1 MYRLEVEDVDDRL
14 TVRPQASGY
23 SDAGASTNRRS
34 MKGFTARSSSPNE
47 DINWNN
53 YTLRQRGRML
63 YMSSPVARSSVQVNR
78 TKVVGTGLTPKPSID
93 AEFLHMSPE
102 AAKAWQRKT
111 EREFALWAA
120 KKENCDAIGMT
131 NFAGLQQL
139 TVTSWLTNGDVL
151 ALITRD
157 WEANPLL
164 NPYSLRIHMIE
175 ADRVSTPQAAKPIAG
190 GMRTDGVNKANGNR
204 IYDGVEVDRR
214 GKVVAFHVCNV
225 YPNQMLREWDR
236 VKWTRVRAY
245 NKQTGLPNALLILDT
260 ERPDQYR
267 GVTYLAPV
275 IESLLNI
282 SRYTQSEIMAALIQ
296 SFFTAWIETE
306 TNPGQ
311 MPFNEAS
318 YGADDDPDNP
328 PDRNISDNSNE
339 YEMGPGQVFHL
350 KQGEK
355 IVFGNPNIPSTGFDT
370 FVRVICREIGSALEI
385 PYDTLLKEFN
395 ASYSASRAALMEAW
409 EAFRIRREWLVNQ
422 FCQPIYEVWLAEAV
436 ALGRI
441 NAPGFFMDP
450 AVRSAWCK
458 CQWLGPVQGHL
469 DPTKE
474 VKADIL
480 AVQHGFKTNEQVTR
494 EYGGGDWTENMEKLK
509 LEMQTLEEA
518 GMNGRSDNF
527 QNEPDMDPSNDP
539 GNGGGENNA

>member
-1 MYRLEVEDVDDRL
+1 MDDRL

-23 SDAGASTNRRS
+23 SDAGASMNRRS

-93 AEFLHMSPE
+93 AEFLHMTPE
-102 AAKAWQRKT
+102 SAKEWQRKT
-111 EREFALWAA
+111 EREFALWAS

-157 WEANPLL
+157 WDANPML

-190 GMRTDGVNKANGNR
+190 GMRTDGVNKVNGNR
-204 IYDGVEVDRR
+204 IYDGVEVDKR
-214 GKVVAFHVCNV
+214 GKVVAYHVCTA

-245 NKQTGLPNALLILDT
+245 NKQTGLPNALLILDM

-306 TNPGQ
+306 TNPAQ
-311 MPFNEAS
+311 IPFNTAS
-318 YGADDDPDNP
+318 YGPDDDPDNP
-328 PDRNISDNSNE
+328 PDREISENSNE

-370 FVRVICREIGSALEI
+370 FVKVICREIGSALEI

-441 NAPGFFMDP
+441 TAPGFFMDP

-480 AVQHGFKTNEQVTR
+480 AVQHGFKTHEQVTR
-494 EYGGGDWTENMEKLK
+494 EYGGGDWNENMEKLK

-527 QNEPDMDPSNDP
+527 QDEPDMDPGNDP

>member
-1 MYRLEVEDVDDRL
+1 MYRLEVENVDDRL

-111 EREFALWAA
+111 EREFALWAS

-190 GMRTDGVNKANGNR
+190 GMRTDGMNKANGNR

-480 AVQHGFKTNEQVTR
+480 AVQHGFKTHEQVTR

>member
-1 MYRLEVEDVDDRL
+1 MYRLEVENVDDRL

-111 EREFALWAA
+111 EREFALWAS

-480 AVQHGFKTNEQVTR
+480 AVQHGFKTHEQVTR

-527 QNEPDMDPSNDP
+527 QNEPDLDPSNDP